1 MFFKKKTSELKIK
14 NDYNLKGK
22 SYIGYCRGHETLIL
36 FLKGKTQKAVT
47 TQFWFL
53 KMGKAIL
60 KIQNKNAVK
69 VLNVNS
75 VDDLKKY
82 PNLIVKGEIIIG
94 KDYDT
99 NVPEIEIRLENY
111 YPAVIRLWPNDFQL
125 VEISTPQSFSSE
137 ADVITF

>member
-1 MFFKKKTSELKIK
+1 
-14 NDYNLKGK
+14 
-22 SYIGYCRGHETLIL
+22 
-36 FLKGKTQKAVT
+36 
-47 TQFWFL
+47 
-53 KMGKAIL
+53 MGKAIL

-75 VDDLKKY
+75 VNDLKKY